1 MLSPEQFNKIVLKED
16 LDTILDAKF
25 DEKLEPLKSEILQAI
40 DGLAK
45 KLDNVQIELASN
57 IVAHDRFETRIT
69 HLEKT
74 LL

>member
-16 LDTILDAKF
+16 LDKILDAKF
-25 DEKLEPLKSEILQAI
+25 DEKLTPLVNAIDSLVKVVSDLKSEF
-40 DGLAK
+40 
-45 KLDNVQIELASN
+45 ASN
-57 IVAHDRFETRIT
+57 VVAHDRFETRVT

>member
-16 LDTILDAKF
+16 LDKILDAKF
-25 DEKLEPLKSEILQAI
+25 DEKLTPLVNAIDSLVKVVSDLKSEF
-40 DGLAK
+40 
-45 KLDNVQIELASN
+45 ASN
-57 IVAHDRFETRIT
+57 VVAHDRFETRIT